1 MLYLVFLGGVTF
13 GSIVTRI
20 IFRHYTSYGELKI
33 DPINDTCQ
41 VCLNT
46 EQTIKTR
53 TKRVMLTIDHHADLS
68 QK

>member
-1 MLYLVFLGGVTF
+1 MLYLVFLGGVVF
-13 GSIVTRI
+13 GSILMQI
-20 IFRHYTSYGELKI
+20 IFRRYTSYGELRI

-46 EQTIKTR
+46 EQTIKTT
-53 TKRVMLTIDHHADLS
+53 TKRVMLTVDHHADLS

>member
-1 MLYLVFLGGVTF
+1 MLYLVFLGGVAF
-13 GSIVTRI
+13 GSILTQI
-20 IFRHYTSYGELKI
+20 IFRRYISYGELRI

-46 EQTIKTR
+46 EQTINTT
-53 TKRVMLTIDHHADLS
+53 TKRVMLTVDHHADLS

>member
-20 IFRHYTSYGELKI
+20 IFCHYTSYGELKI

-46 EQTIKTR
+46 EKTIKTR

>member
-1 MLYLVFLGGVTF
+1 MLYLVFLGGVVF
-13 GSIVTRI
+13 GSIVTQI

-33 DPINDTCQ
+33 DPINNTCQ

-46 EQTIKTR
+46 EQTIKTS
-53 TKRVMLTIDHHADLS
+53 TKRVILTIDHHADLS

>member
-1 MLYLVFLGGVTF
+1 MLHLVFLGGVAF
-13 GSIVTRI
+13 GSILMQI
-20 IFRHYTSYGELKI
+20 IFRHYISYGELKI

-46 EQTIKTR
+46 EQTIKTT
-53 TKRVMLTIDHHADLS
+53 TKRVMLTVDHHADLS